1 MLHGAVS
8 QRLLYGTSPTGR
20 RHQGAESVQR
30 SLRRKRKLPC
40 GLRRPWRVELRLERF
55 DVRVGRR
62 RRAVRTRPLLP
73 LDHAGSMAGG
83 SGHHSRE
90 GGHRCRLATTRT
102 GTRKRLSSGGRRR
115 VVILTSRITI
125 PATTSQTTTATSGSS
140 TPLLRSA
147 SKTATSA
154 QRTESFGTA
163 IAVSRRSTSSYWP
176 MAASESSLRLDRCG

>member
-62 RRAVRTRPLLP
+62 RRAVRPRPLLP

-102 GTRKRLSSGGRRR
+102 GTKMRNASGGRRR
-115 VVILTSRITI
+115 VGTTL
-125 PATTSQTTTATSGSS
+125 ATTSPRTTATTGSTLEASKLKRPTPKSLAS
-140 TPLLRSA
+140 TP
-147 SKTATSA
+147 T
-154 QRTESFGTA
+154 
-163 IAVSRRSTSSYWP
+163 INSS
-176 MAASESSLRLDRCG
+176 S